1 MFTCIFIYENTSVNL
16 GMNSAD
22 TLYNFGVW
30 NNTRNTGHLTG
41 FKKKS
46 RVGLIVSGHK
56 SHLKSLKKH
65 FSYKNLLSDFL
76 SGV

>member
-30 NNTRNTGHLTG
+30 NNTRNTGH
-41 FKKKS
+41 
-46 RVGLIVSGHK
+46 
-56 SHLKSLKKH
+56 
-65 FSYKNLLSDFL
+65 
-76 SGV
+76 